1 MININD
7 EFDFTSYW
15 FLVNAIY
22 LSFSR
27 LNQGNETKN
36 ELDLFLDS
44 RFKNV
49 DERISQLE
57 DMIARILDKVEGKT
71 NYY

>member
-1 MININD
+1 MKMILLVT
-7 EFDFTSYW
+7 DFS
-15 FLVNAIY
+15 FNVIY
-22 LSFSR
+22 QSFSR

-49 DERISQLE
+49 DERISHLE

>member
-1 MININD
+1 MMKLIV
-7 EFDFTSYW
+7 
-15 FLVNAIY
+15 LVTDSLFNAIY

-71 NYY
+71 NHY